1 MGRRSR
7 QDTYIFHNG
16 TIPLLVVQNEIN
28 GLNNIGMLE
37 RGTDAELAGQ
47 FLHVFF
53 FSFIFS
59 SFSEFLDSVKF
70 VGTILSIH
78 LVYKSNDCGGS
89 ASNAGSLITCSIFF
103 EEAGGIGTFD

>member
-1 MGRRSR
+1 
-7 QDTYIFHNG
+7 
-16 TIPLLVVQNEIN
+16 
-28 GLNNIGMLE
+28 MLKS
-37 RGTDAELAGQ
+37 GTDAKLAGQ

-53 FSFIFS
+53 FSFILS
-59 SFSEFLDSVKF
+59 SFSEFLNSVKF

-89 ASNAGSLITCSIFF
+89 ASDAGSLVTCSIFF